1 MRKITIPEEAIQLD
15 EARDIYQCMMD
26 LLNENDE
33 DHMEIYENLVKKCV
47 RYTEFRGQWP
57 LLSTEKKLEI
67 DSSRTSAHNSVIT
80 AFKMLSRIQ
89 GEQSAE
95 WADKIDFDDRKHVGD
110 MICYITLFCG
120 LDSR

>member
-1 MRKITIPEEAIQLD
+1 MRWKTRSRSKAGENNKYK
-15 EARDIYQCMMD
+15 RDFPHTAHSNM
-26 LLNENDE
+26 
-33 DHMEIYENLVKKCV
+33 
-47 RYTEFRGQWP
+47 
-57 LLSTEKKLEI
+57 LSRIL
-67 DSSRTSAHNSVIT
+67 SSRTSAHNSAIN

-95 WADKIDFDDRKHVGD
+95 WVEKIDFDDRKHVGD